1 MRYIISNNV
10 ALRSWKLVPCAFYVR
25 GHQYAQR
32 LSREQFELLKR
43 CDGVQELEQTE
54 LLRLLERAGVVR
66 EARPGETWSE
76 WSRPHSFGNRYF
88 PCVNWAITG
97 KCNFNCRHCFM
108 AADNA
113 PMLGEFSWEE
123 CVSFLDEC
131 ERCGIQ
137 SVTLT
142 GGEPMLHPRFRDI
155 VREIARRGMY
165 LVELNTNGSFLTA
178 DFLDELRALDMD
190 TEIKL
195 SFDGIGHHDWLRGVP
210 HAEEKALR
218 AIKLAKEKGFRVR
231 SQTNVHR
238 GNLDVMYD
246 TIAMLDGLGVEEIR
260 LIRTTETPRWRANGG
275 DATLGIFEY
284 YDEMTKLI
292 GRCLAGGFQISVDV
306 WQFVRYRPRFG
317 DYAFHPVQSDCGRYK
332 DSIPACKGRGGAR
345 SRCRTPGRST
355 PATRCRARLPTGASA
370 WAT

>member
-142 GGEPMLHPRFRDI
+142 GGPGCGQHTKMANQIAIAGTLAGVCEAIAYARAVGLDVDEVLAAIGGGAAGSWQLANNGPKSAHGYFAPGFFIKHFIKDMTLADGEARERDLPMPVLEKVLAMF
-155 VREIARRGMY
+155 
-165 LVELNTNGSFLTA
+165 
-178 DFLDELRALDMD
+178 RAL
-190 TEIKL
+190 EAH
-195 SFDGIGHHDWLRGVP
+195 GY
-210 HAEEKALR
+210 
-218 AIKLAKEKGFRVR
+218 
-231 SQTNVHR
+231 
-238 GNLDVMYD
+238 GNEG
-246 TIAMLDGLGVEEIR
+246 TQA
-260 LIRTTETPRWRANGG
+260 LIRAYE
-275 DATLGIFEY
+275 
-284 YDEMTKLI
+284 
-292 GRCLAGGFQISVDV
+292 
-306 WQFVRYRPRFG
+306 
-317 DYAFHPVQSDCGRYK
+317 
-332 DSIPACKGRGGAR
+332 
-345 SRCRTPGRST
+345 
-355 PATRCRARLPTGASA
+355 
-370 WAT
+370 